1 MSDITGRSRES
12 LLKTVLPQS
21 SNKGEKNMYNQA
33 EYLNKVLKM
42 VEDSISKPLLYPCFL
57 CEGEFTAKELT
68 DIEFRLRDIMVCD
81 HCLIN
86 LPDEYPEDEDQF
98 RGDR

>member
-1 MSDITGRSRES
+1 
-12 LLKTVLPQS
+12 
-21 SNKGEKNMYNQA
+21 MYNQA

-42 VEDSISKPLLYPCFL
+42 VEESVSHPNLYSCKF

-68 DIEFRLRDIMVCD
+68 DIEFRRRDIRVCA

-86 LPDEYPEDEDQF
+86 LPDEFPEDEDQF